1 MVFGL
6 LGEHKLGLSTTTEVV
21 LGKKSQ
27 GKLLMATSV
36 ERRFLVSGKA
46 EKTGVSTAPVN
57 SMPEV
62 LGFLFW

>member
-6 LGEHKLGLSTTTEVV
+6 LGGHKLGLSTTTEVV
-21 LGKKSQ
+21 LGKRHQ
-27 GKLLMATSV
+27 GKLLMAASA
-36 ERRFLVSGKA
+36 EWRFSVSGKA

-62 LGFLFW
+62 WGFLFW